1 MISKKDLL
9 EAANKMDVHKAY
21 PDFISMFE
29 AFVSHIPDDEPKKE
43 SVTVERIDGHE
54 FEVGVKGDG
63 YGATVRVGEKCLKC
77 GQNFLHYPNEKC
89 KGRKKPEWE
98 EELTRIVE
106 RGRAAE
112 RSTPS
117 MIEYLEEFVR
127 EEMKKLGKDI
137 ELIYGKESLMSISRA
152 VNEALKER
160 GVE

>member
-1 MISKKDLL
+1 MKKSDLL
-9 EAANKMDVHKAY
+9 EAWKKVCKY
-21 PDFISMFE
+21 PENNDAIGCINDLLE
-29 AFVSHIPDDEPKKE
+29 NLPDDEPKKE